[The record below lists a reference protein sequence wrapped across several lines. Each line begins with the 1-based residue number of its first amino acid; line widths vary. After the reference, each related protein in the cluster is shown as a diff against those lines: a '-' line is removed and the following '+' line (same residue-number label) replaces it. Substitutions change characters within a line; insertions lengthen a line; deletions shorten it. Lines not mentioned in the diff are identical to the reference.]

1 MSTSLQEY
9 DSFRMYNKNKIV
21 IGLVRPNS
29 NLKKK
34 QFPSLSQKKMKKL
47 LKVNFM

>member
-34 QFPSLSQKKMKKL
+34 TISQPKPKE
-47 LKVNFM
+47 NEEAP

>member
-21 IGLVRPNS
+21 IGLVQPNS
-29 NLKKK
+29 NLKTKK
-34 QFPSLSQKKMKKL
+34 TISQPKPKE
-47 LKVNFM
+47 NEEAP